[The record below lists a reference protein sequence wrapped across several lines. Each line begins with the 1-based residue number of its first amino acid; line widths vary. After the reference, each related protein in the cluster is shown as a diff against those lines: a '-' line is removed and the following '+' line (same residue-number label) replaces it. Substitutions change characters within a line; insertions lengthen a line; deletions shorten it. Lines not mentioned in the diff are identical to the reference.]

1 MQVKKQLELDVEQQI
16 GSKLRKE
23 YVKAVY
29 YHPAHLTYVQSSVQ
43 FSLSVVLDSLW
54 PHEPQHT
61 RPPCPSSTPGVYTNS
76 CPLSWWCHPTISSS
90 IVPFSWFQSFP
101 TSRSFLMSQF
111 FISDGQ
117 SIEASASASVLPMNI
132 QDWFPYFIIIANGQ
146 TPVTGILMGKL
157 KEHYKI
163 IIINLNWLIT
173 DYYTATM

>member
-1 MQVKKQLELDVEQQI
+1 
-16 GSKLRKE
+16 
-23 YVKAVY
+23 
-29 YHPAHLTYVQSSVQ
+29 
-43 FSLSVVLDSLW
+43 
-54 PHEPQHT
+54 
-61 RPPCPSSTPGVYTNS
+61 
-76 CPLSWWCHPTISSS
+76 
-90 IVPFSWFQSFP
+90 
-101 TSRSFLMSQF
+101 MSQF